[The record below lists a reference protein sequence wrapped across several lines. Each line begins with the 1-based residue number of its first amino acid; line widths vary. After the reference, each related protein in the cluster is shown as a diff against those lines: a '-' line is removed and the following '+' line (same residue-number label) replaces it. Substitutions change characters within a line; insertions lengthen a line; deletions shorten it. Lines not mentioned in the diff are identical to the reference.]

1 MQRPDAIHQCGR
13 STQSLVLAVA
23 LAIAAA
29 LRIAWALAV
38 PVDPV
43 SDCAIYDQF
52 ARNIVAGHGYG
63 FGPADLNA
71 FWSPGIAFALAG
83 FYTVFGE
90 GALAVVLLNLLVAL
104 GAIALVW
111 DLGRRWFGPLAGTA
125 AAIMLAVWPS
135 QIQFTTVPASE
146 WLFNA
151 LVLLAVWLWTL
162 ANGSVRRSLLL
173 AIGVGVVLAAAT
185 FTRPLALL
193 IPPLLL
199 AERLV
204 RTQQWLRSLAMAT
217 VAMALTIGLL
227 IPWGLRNQREFGQ
240 FVLVSANSGAN
251 LWMGNNPS
259 SRGGYMD
266 RPAGQEGLNQ
276 VEWDKELRR
285 RSIEFIR
292 ENPSRFL
299 ALCVRRIAILHDR
312 ETIGVVWNGPALE
325 SRFGPW
331 ILAPL
336 KAISSLYWYI
346 ALAGGIVGATILLR
360 RARWRAIV
368 APPVLLLWG
377 YFIGVH
383 VVIVGM
389 DRYHIPAIPWIAVAA
404 GVAFAAWRGSLQLAP
419 HAQEGM

>member
-1 MQRPDAIHQCGR
+1 MPSLDAPGQPESPR
-13 STQSLVLAVA
+13 RALLLTLAT
-23 LAIAAA
+23 AAA

-52 ARNIVAGHGYG
+52 ARSIVAGHGYG
-63 FGPADLNA
+63 FGPGDLNA

-83 FYTVFGE
+83 FYMVFGE
-90 GALAVVLLNLLVAL
+90 GGLAVVLLNLLIAL

-111 DLGRRWFGPLAGTA
+111 DLGRRWFGQLAGTA
-125 AAIMLAVWPS
+125 AATLLAAWPS

-162 ANGSVRRSLLL
+162 ADGSSRRSLLL

-193 IPPLLL
+193 VPPLLL

-204 RTQQWLRSLAMAT
+204 RTRQWLRSLAMAAIAMTLT
-217 VAMALTIGLL
+217 VGLL
-227 IPWGLRNQREFGQ
+227 VPWGMRNQREFGK

-251 LWMGNNPS
+251 LWMGNNPD

-266 RPAGQEGLNQ
+266 RPARQEGFNQ
-276 VEWDKELRR
+276 VEWDNELQRQ
-285 RSIEFIR
+285 SIAFVR
-292 ENPSRFL
+292 ENPGRFL
-299 ALCVRRIAILHDR
+299 TLCVRRIAILHDR
-312 ETIGVVWNGPALE
+312 ETIGVVWNEPALE
-325 SRFGPW
+325 ARFGAW

-346 ALAGGIVGATILLR
+346 SLAGGVVGAAILLR
-360 RARWRAIV
+360 RERWRTLI
-368 APPVLLLWG
+368 APPVLLFWG

-389 DRYHIPAIPWIAVAA
+389 DRYHFPAIPWIAIAA
-404 GVAFAAWRGSLQLAP
+404 GVAFAAWRGSLQLPTDTREA
-419 HAQEGM
+419 MR